1 MSDEVLKILGVVVA
15 MIVTTGGAFFA
26 LKVVLR
32 RDNSASKN
40 QLNAGDNATQV
51 VVGGDFKGDIQKND

>member
-1 MSDEVLKILGVVVA
+1 MREAALKVVGLIA
-15 MIVTTGGAFFA
+15 ATIALFGGALFA

-40 QLNAGDNATQV
+40 KLKAGDNATQV
-51 VVGGDFKGDIQKND
+51 VVGGDFKGDIHKK